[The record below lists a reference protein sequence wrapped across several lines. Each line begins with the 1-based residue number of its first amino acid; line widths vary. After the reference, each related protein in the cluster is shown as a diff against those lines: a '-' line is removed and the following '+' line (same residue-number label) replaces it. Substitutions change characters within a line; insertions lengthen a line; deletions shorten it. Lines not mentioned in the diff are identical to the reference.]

1 MQRLIFESSP
11 AYILLCFAL
20 GLGYA
25 FLLYRSKHIWSKKIN
40 QLLFVLRFAVVSLL
54 SFLLVGPVL
63 KLITNTYEKPTLAL
77 ILDNSA
83 SLAGKV
89 DSAQMEK
96 DLLVTTRQW
105 KDAGYEVVWR
115 NLSGNE
121 INQLKQANKS
131 SDLTGALRSVVNEFE
146 GKNLSGIVLL
156 SDGIYN
162 SGTSPLFTSWRVPIT
177 TVGLG
182 DTTEHADLILKN
194 VAYNKI
200 AYQGN
205 QFPVRAEVAVQHLA
219 SEEVTVS
226 VLKNGIVLHQ
236 QKKNSGSKSIMEF
249 DFLIDA
255 KDKGMQSLTVVVTPV
270 ANEYNLK
277 NNQTSVFVDVV
288 EGKKKI
294 LVIAPAP
301 HPDLKALRSVVEKN
315 SNYEFILH
323 IPGISKTDPKLL
335 QPDQTELVVF
345 YNPIDYEAKTNLLH
359 TQLSQ
364 SKSSILYILG
374 RSSNLR
380 LLQTHGIPFA
390 FSNSSQTD
398 EVTPVANFN
407 FSDFSLPEKSN
418 TMFASY
424 PPVQVPLGKF
434 IFPPNARALL
444 NQRIGNVATDRPLIL
459 FWDESGKKRAAILGD
474 GFWQWRMAEFSKTEK
489 TETFDDV
496 FLKTI
501 QYLSTLED
509 KRKFKFFTLQNEFSE
524 DIPVTFE
531 GQVYNDL
538 FEKIYGNKIDI
549 TLRDA
554 KGKTTLYD
562 YVLSPGG
569 ERYRIGG
576 MKEGAYQFMA
586 STVVNSKK
594 ENVSGR
600 FLVLAQNIEQQ
611 NQIADFGLLR
621 KLAQATGGKFFK
633 FSGINQ
639 LAASFSE
646 KKTAQVIHSEE
657 TFNPLIQAKGYFF
670 LLLLL
675 VSAEWFL
682 RKYRGGY

>member
-301 HPDLKALRSVVEKN
+301 HPDLKA
-315 SNYEFILH
+315 
-323 IPGISKTDPKLL
+323 
-335 QPDQTELVVF
+335 
-345 YNPIDYEAKTNLLH
+345 
-359 TQLSQ
+359 
-364 SKSSILYILG
+364 
-374 RSSNLR
+374 
-380 LLQTHGIPFA
+380 
-390 FSNSSQTD
+390 
-398 EVTPVANFN
+398 
-407 FSDFSLPEKSN
+407 
-418 TMFASY
+418 
-424 PPVQVPLGKF
+424 
-434 IFPPNARALL
+434 
-444 NQRIGNVATDRPLIL
+444 
-459 FWDESGKKRAAILGD
+459 
-474 GFWQWRMAEFSKTEK
+474 
-489 TETFDDV
+489 
-496 FLKTI
+496 
-501 QYLSTLED
+501 
-509 KRKFKFFTLQNEFSE
+509 
-524 DIPVTFE
+524 
-531 GQVYNDL
+531 
-538 FEKIYGNKIDI
+538 
-549 TLRDA
+549 
-554 KGKTTLYD
+554 
-562 YVLSPGG
+562 
-569 ERYRIGG
+569 
-576 MKEGAYQFMA
+576 
-586 STVVNSKK
+586 
-594 ENVSGR
+594 
-600 FLVLAQNIEQQ
+600 
-611 NQIADFGLLR
+611 
-621 KLAQATGGKFFK
+621 
-633 FSGINQ
+633 
-639 LAASFSE
+639 
-646 KKTAQVIHSEE
+646 
-657 TFNPLIQAKGYFF
+657 
-670 LLLLL
+670 
-675 VSAEWFL
+675 
-682 RKYRGGY
+682 